1 MASRR
6 KEYQED
12 AKLRVFQ
19 IINEN
24 PQMTTRKIA
33 QKVGIS
39 NGSAYYMLTSLID
52 MGFVKLSNF
61 KDNSRKIKY
70 SYLLTPKGIREKSLI
85 TSKFLVRKKQEF
97 EALKEE
103 INSLEKV
110 FGDVFESEREDV
122 QFNTICKDEIK

>member
-6 KEYQED
+6 KEHQED
-12 AKLRVFQ
+12 TKLRVLKL
-19 IINEN
+19 IVEN
-24 PQMTTRKIA
+24 PQLTSRELA

-39 NGSAYYMLTSLID
+39 NGSAYYLLMSLID

-61 KDNSRKIKY
+61 KESSQRLKY

-85 TSKFLVRKKQEF
+85 TSKFIKRKKLEF

-103 INSLEKV
+103 INSLEKSIGNV
-110 FGDVFESEREDV
+110 FDDKE
-122 QFNTICKDEIK
+122 

>member
-6 KEYQED
+6 KEHQED

-24 PQMTTRKIA
+24 PQLTSREIA
-33 QKVGIS
+33 QKIGIS
-39 NGSAYYMLTSLID
+39 NGSAYYLITSLID
-52 MGFVKLSNF
+52 MGFIKFSNF
-61 KDNSRKIKY
+61 KDSSQKSKY

-97 EALKEE
+97 EALREE
-103 INSLEKV
+103 INSLEESV
-110 FGDVFESEREDV
+110 GDI
-122 QFNTICKDEIK
+122 FNETQYDKSDNK